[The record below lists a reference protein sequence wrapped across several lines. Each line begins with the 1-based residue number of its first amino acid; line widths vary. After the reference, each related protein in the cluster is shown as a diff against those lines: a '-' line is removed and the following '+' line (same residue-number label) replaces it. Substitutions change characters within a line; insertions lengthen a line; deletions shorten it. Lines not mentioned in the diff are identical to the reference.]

1 VLVGDHYQLPPLV
14 RNREARK
21 GGLDISLFR
30 RLSEAHPHAV
40 VELTQQ
46 YRMNADIML
55 LSNKLIYDDRLS
67 CGNQKVANQSLIL
80 PNAAFIQ
87 QIHTPTSPCR
97 DPCWMK
103 ELIHPSRKAVF
114 VDTDPVPAT
123 ESHVGDLVQNVTEAM
138 LVQQFT
144 GCLLRSGIRAEQI
157 GVVTLY
163 RQQIKLLSHLLS
175 SEPDVE
181 ILTADRSQG
190 RDKDC
195 IIMSMVRSNGEGII
209 GDLVKD
215 WRRMNVAFTRARS
228 KLVIFGSRSTLTR
241 TPLLES
247 FFQLME
253 GEGWIFQLPSDAHE
267 THAATLFSPQNLP
280 IKRMHDDHTVNPE
293 DLEPVREG
301 MTSDPYDKESN
312 KRRRITPDHG
322 LLRSRPILRDV
333 FNDIID
339 LT

>member
-1 VLVGDHYQLPPLV
+1 
-14 RNREARK
+14 
-21 GGLDISLFR
+21 
-30 RLSEAHPHAV
+30 V

-80 PNAAFIQ
+80 PNAAFIERV
-87 QIHTPTSPCR
+87 HTPASPCR
-97 DPCWMK
+97 DPCWLK
-103 ELIHPSRKAVF
+103 ELMDPSRKAVF
-114 VDTDPVPAT
+114 VDTDAVPAT
-123 ESHVGDLVQNVTEAM
+123 ESHVGDLVQNVTEAT

-144 GCLLRSGIRAEQI
+144 ACLLHSGIHAEQI

-175 SEPDVE
+175 SQPDVE
-181 ILTADRSQG
+181 ILTADKSQG

-195 IIMSMVRSNGEGII
+195 IIMSMVRSNEDGII

-253 GEGWIFQLPSDAHE
+253 GEGWIFRLPRDAHE
-267 THAATLFSPQNLP
+267 THAVALFSPQNLTT
-280 IKRMHDDHTVNPE
+280 KRMHEDRTLDPE
-293 DLEPVREG
+293 DPEPAREG
-301 MTSDPYDKESN
+301 MAKDLHGKESN
-312 KRRRITPDHG
+312 KRRRISPDHG
-322 LLRSRPILRDV
+322 FLRGRPILRDV
-333 FNDIID
+333 FYDIVD